1 MAGDLKRD
9 SRFILNTSVE
19 QRVLDALV
27 DIPFLES
34 LNSGVKPLYSRLKLD
49 VIGHLRSVDSSFPMV
64 VKDKDITNGQALTY
78 YVNVHDR
85 MKSVPVK
92 EQSGDGIM
100 SSSSY
105 LLFNALEDYLFVKN
119 CIVPAPSMRPVDVM
133 IDDFRERL
141 EKVHLSVGMLE
152 LSILGRVL
160 SNVSERVV
168 DPPKDLSFD
177 DVLHEEYLV
186 FLSGT
191 DRLSGTILKNVRL
204 WAKISDSAPLSNETA
219 LNFFR
224 ACNSQ
229 TGHPPSLGAKSFGSR
244 AYNILGLY
252 LKNCG
257 FLDE

>member
-105 LLFNALEDYLFVKN
+105 LLFN
-119 CIVPAPSMRPVDVM
+119 
-133 IDDFRERL
+133 
-141 EKVHLSVGMLE
+141 
-152 LSILGRVL
+152 
-160 SNVSERVV
+160 
-168 DPPKDLSFD
+168 
-177 DVLHEEYLV
+177 
-186 FLSGT
+186 
-191 DRLSGTILKNVRL
+191 
-204 WAKISDSAPLSNETA
+204 
-219 LNFFR
+219 
-224 ACNSQ
+224 
-229 TGHPPSLGAKSFGSR
+229 
-244 AYNILGLY
+244 
-252 LKNCG
+252 
-257 FLDE
+257 